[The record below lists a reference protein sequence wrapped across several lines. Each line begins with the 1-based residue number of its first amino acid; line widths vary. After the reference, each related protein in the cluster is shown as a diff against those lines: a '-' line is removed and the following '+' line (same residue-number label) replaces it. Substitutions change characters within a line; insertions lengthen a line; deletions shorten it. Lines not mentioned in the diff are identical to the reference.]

1 VRDTLVEVTDQTV
14 VTLNQAAVAASPSRN
29 RTAHQVSALKLRT
42 SDCAKDSNTP
52 ENPTPRR
59 GTRAGLRLG
68 QRRSAK
74 PVLAGPGVKSVGEPH
89 LTPSQVVGPVG
100 GLRPNCHRKE
110 DDHAALDYQV

>member
-1 VRDTLVEVTDQTV
+1 MNSTHPGRDTLVEVTDQTV
-14 VTLNQAAVAASPSRN
+14 VTSNQAAVAASPSRN

-42 SDCAKDSNTP
+42 SDCAKDSNIP

-74 PVLAGPGVKSVGEPH
+74 PVLAGPGVKSVGELP
-89 LTPSQVVGPVG
+89 LTAS
-100 GLRPNCHRKE
+100 
-110 DDHAALDYQV
+110 